1 MFAEIR
7 SVLSELWTGEGISL
21 SPTEEGATWWVAL
34 ESIFPELYYPLWVP
48 KKGGKLSAGGVRF
61 GTQHLTADA

>member
-7 SVLSELWTGEGISL
+7 SVLSKLWTGEGISL
-21 SPTEEGATWWVAL
+21 SPTEEGAMWRIAL
-34 ESIFPELYYPLWVP
+34 ESVLPELYYPLWVP

-61 GTQHLTADA
+61 GMQQLTADA